1 MRSSANFPLIFVAE
15 DDPDDCEILKE
26 AFRDV
31 IQETR
36 FQFFENGQK
45 LLNHLRT
52 LDQKLFPAFI
62 LLDLNMPVMNG
73 FEVLGVLKSDPLL
86 RVIPVLVLT
95 TSSSTG
101 DIWKSYQLGTNSYF
115 TKPRSFE
122 GFAQLA
128 RSIET
133 YWLDAARLPMRA

>member
-1 MRSSANFPLIFVAE
+1 MRLSTSYPLIFVAE

-36 FQFFENGQK
+36 FRFFENGQK
-45 LLNHLRT
+45 LLEHLRT
-52 LDQKLFPAFI
+52 LDQRTFPAFI

-73 FEVLGVLKSDPLL
+73 FEALGVIKSDPLL

-122 GFAQLA
+122 GFTELA
-128 RSIET
+128 RAIET
-133 YWLDAARLPMRA
+133 YWLDSARLPVRG

>member
-1 MRSSANFPLIFVAE
+1 MRSSAHFPLIFVAE
-15 DDPDDCEILKE
+15 DDPDDREILKE

-31 IQETR
+31 IEESQ

-45 LLNHLRT
+45 LLEHLRA
-52 LDQKLFPAFI
+52 LDQKAFPAFI

-73 FEVLGVLKSDPLL
+73 FEALGVIKSDPLL

-101 DIWKSYQLGTNSYF
+101 DVWKSYQLGTNSYF

-122 GFAQLA
+122 GFAELA
-128 RSIET
+128 RAIEN
-133 YWLDAARLPMRA
+133 YWLDSARLPVRG